1 MYCIGICGLQN
12 GIYVLFV
19 CFGDRSLGL
28 YKLAYQGM
36 QLRCASQIN
45 HFQIYLILQC
55 RSVCS
60 RILWKVQSKVV
71 INGIQI
77 QLRIIRLHY
86 LHWERRVHRT
96 VFHMCAYHYP

>member
-45 HFQIYLILQC
+45 HSQIYLIQQC

-60 RILWKVQSKVV
+60 PMLRQIQGKVV

-77 QLRIIRLHY
+77 QLRIIRLHD

-96 VFHMCAYHYP
+96 VFHMRTCHYP